1 MLKLGTRFAKDE
13 DAAVTVD
20 WVMLTAGVVAF
31 NIFLVINMIEDG
43 ISMNADFI
51 NDSITEASADLK

>member
-1 MLKLGTRFAKDE
+1 MFKLGNRFAKDE

-43 ISMNADFI
+43 ISLNAEYI
-51 NDSITEASADLK
+51 NENLTEATKDLQ